1 LISRYCYRCHR
12 DEKPS
17 GDIDLS
23 KDDNPRLIAAN
34 AVVWQTA
41 LAKIESHEMPP
52 EDARQPTDEER
63 ELLIKFLKSV
73 LVDVDCENHRDPGR
87 PLIRRLNRYEYNQS
101 LRYLTG
107 LPIDLT
113 EDFPADPTSY
123 GFNNIAEALTL
134 TPLQVQ
140 QYYDTATRAIELL
153 LKEDRDSPA
162 FQRVFLTNKD
172 VEQRESARA
181 IIGRFAERAF
191 RRPVEKE
198 YSERLLKVYDQAIG
212 KLLAFEESVGKALV
226 AILISPR
233 FLMRA
238 ETVQP
243 EESGPFAIDD
253 FDVASRLSFF
263 LWSAPPDEELFEL
276 ARRGELRDPEQLAK
290 QVQRML
296 LDGRSAALIDQ
307 FFGAWLQFNDAGSH
321 RPDAKAFPEF
331 HPGLREAILEEPRA
345 TLSALIREDRPITEL
360 IAADHVYVN
369 GELAKHYQIAN
380 VEGKEF
386 RRVKT
391 ENQRRGGV
399 LTMAALL
406 MGKADPDRTNV
417 PRRGNYL
424 AGTILGTPA
433 PPPPPNVPELKEVAN
448 SDQPLTLRE
457 RFELHRADASC
468 SVCHAKIDP
477 LGYAL
482 ENFDAIGRWRE
493 QDAGKPID
501 ASGVLPSGETFTDI
515 EALKKVLLDRREELA
530 TQFAKQMLIYA
541 LGRGLIVVDKC
552 VIEEAVTAA
561 RKREWRF
568 SAFVLSIV
576 QSYPFLHR
584 RNPE

>member
-1 LISRYCYRCHR
+1 
-12 DEKPS
+12 
-17 GDIDLS
+17 
-23 KDDNPRLIAAN
+23 
-34 AVVWQTA
+34 
-41 LAKIESHEMPP
+41 
-52 EDARQPTDEER
+52 
-63 ELLIKFLKSV
+63 
-73 LVDVDCENHRDPGR
+73 
-87 PLIRRLNRYEYNQS
+87 
-101 LRYLTG
+101 
-107 LPIDLT
+107 
-113 EDFPADPTSY
+113 
-123 GFNNIAEALTL
+123 
-134 TPLQVQ
+134 
-140 QYYDTATRAIELL
+140 
-153 LKEDRDSPA
+153 
-162 FQRVFLTNKD
+162 
-172 VEQRESARA
+172 
-181 IIGRFAERAF
+181 
-191 RRPVEKE
+191 
-198 YSERLLKVYDQAIG
+198 
-212 KLLAFEESVGKALV
+212 
-226 AILISPR
+226 
-233 FLMRA
+233 
-238 ETVQP
+238 
-243 EESGPFAIDD
+243 
-253 FDVASRLSFF
+253 
-263 LWSAPPDEELFEL
+263 
-276 ARRGELRDPEQLAK
+276 
-290 QVQRML
+290 ML

-307 FFGAWLQFNDAGSH
+307 FFGAWLQFNDAASH
-321 RPDAKAFPEF
+321 QPDAKAFPEF
-331 HPGLREAILEEPRA
+331 HAGLREAILEEPRA

-369 GELAKHYQIAN
+369 GELAKHYQIAD

-386 RRVKT
+386 RRVRT

-482 ENFDAIGRWRE
+482 ENYDAIGRWRE

-501 ASGVLPSGETFTDI
+501 ASGALPSGETFTDI

-552 VIEEAVTAA
+552 VIEETVTAA
-561 RKREWRF
+561 RQREWRF
-568 SAFVLSIV
+568 SAFVQAIV